1 MRPIALASLFLLF
14 LLSSCSYMGG
24 KRVTGDGELSTQDRN
39 VGDLRGVEVTGSMQ
53 VIVAQGPTATV
64 RIEADRN
71 LHSYIV
77 TELDGDVL
85 KVHPKRGYN
94 LRPRAHIKIYVTAPQ
109 YHTLAIT
116 GSGKIQSSSRIT
128 GGEKLKVEITG
139 SGNIVAD
146 VDAPTVNTE
155 ITGSGSITL
164 NGNTRTLGS
173 EINGSGE
180 VHSFNLLSEATEVE
194 INGSGNAEVFASKQ
208 LNIDISG
215 SGDVQY
221 KGSPVVNQSIAGS
234 GKIRQVQ

>member
-1 MRPIALASLFLLF
+1 MASLFLLIV
-14 LLSSCSYMGG
+14 LSSCSYFGG
-24 KRVTGDGELSTQDRN
+24 KRVTGDGELSTENRN
-39 VGDLRGVEVTGSMQ
+39 VGDIRGVEVTGSMQ
-53 VIVAQGPTATV
+53 VIVAQGPSATV
-64 RIEADRN
+64 RVEADRN

-85 KVHPKRGYN
+85 EVRPKRGYN

-109 YHTLAIT
+109 YHTLAVT
-116 GSGKIQSSSRIT
+116 GSGKIQSASKIL
-128 GGEKLKVEITG
+128 GGEKLKVDVTG
-139 SGNIVAD
+139 SGDITAD

-173 EINGSGE
+173 EITGSGE

-208 LNIDISG
+208 LNVSISG

-221 KGSPVVNQSIAGS
+221 KGSPTVSQSVAGS
-234 GKIRQVQ
+234 GNIRKVP

>member
-1 MRPIALASLFLLF
+1 MASLFLLI

-39 VGDLRGVEVTGSMQ
+39 VGELRGVEVTGSMQ
-53 VIVAQGPTATV
+53 VIVSQGPTTTV

-85 KVHPKRGYN
+85 QVHPKRGYN

-116 GSGKIQSSSRIT
+116 GSGKIQSASKIT
-128 GGEKLKVEITG
+128 GAEKLKVDITG

-146 VDAPTVNTE
+146 VDAPTVQTE

-173 EINGSGE
+173 EINGSGD
-180 VHSFNLLSEATEVE
+180 VHGFNLLSEATEVE
-194 INGSGNAEVFASKQ
+194 INGSGNAEVYASKQ
-208 LNIDISG
+208 LNINIAG

-221 KGSPVVNQSIAGS
+221 KGSPTVNQSIAGS

>member
-1 MRPIALASLFLLF
+1 MRPIALASLFLLI

-53 VIVAQGPTATV
+53 VIVSQGPTASV
-64 RIEADRN
+64 RVEADRN
-71 LHSYIV
+71 LHNYIV

-85 KVHPKRGYN
+85 QVRPKKGYN
-94 LRPRAHIKIYVTAPQ
+94 LRPRAGIKIYVTAPQ

-116 GSGKIQSSSRIT
+116 GSGKIQSASKVT
-128 GGEKLKVEITG
+128 GGEKMKVEITG

-146 VDAPTVNTE
+146 VDAPAVQTE

-173 EINGSGE
+173 EINGSGD
-180 VHSFNLLSEATEVE
+180 VHGFNLLSEATEVE

-208 LNIDISG
+208 LNVSIAG

-221 KGSPVVNQSIAGS
+221 KGSPAVNQSIAGS